1 LVETKAGEKWT
12 GRSAP
17 KAKQLLARGRWAKGP
32 VTANCSALSLRTV
45 RAAIAGAPK
54 SGSAAAS
61 PLPLLLKTTPS
72 SPNPNSMPAPLPGD
86 MRAHTGAHTLGHA
99 FLHVK
104 IRTTQRCG
112 PPPMRHHLSDLIYR
126 PLMVCQEKSAKN
138 SVFFRTKIVKEAN
151 GTIKIPLLDYSCR
164 NTTVVC
170 FTYSR

>member
-1 LVETKAGEKWT
+1 MGERPSHCKLF
-12 GRSAP
+12 RSKPVHGPRSRCRRPQKRQRCSQSFAP
-17 KAKQLLARGRWAKGP
+17 
-32 VTANCSALSLRTV
+32 
-45 RAAIAGAPK
+45 
-54 SGSAAAS
+54 S
-61 PLPLLLKTTPS
+61 PENHS
-72 SPNPNSMPAPLPGD
+72 FFSYPNSMPAPLPGD